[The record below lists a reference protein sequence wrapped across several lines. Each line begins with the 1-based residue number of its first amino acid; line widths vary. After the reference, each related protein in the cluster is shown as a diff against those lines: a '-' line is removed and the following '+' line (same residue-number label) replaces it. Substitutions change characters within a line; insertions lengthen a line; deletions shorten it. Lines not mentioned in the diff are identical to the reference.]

1 MEHVLDGLLDA
12 FRRAAAALPDSRRGS
27 NTRYD
32 LSDAAACALAAFFFQ
47 APSFLEFQRRMQQQS
62 SRSNCHT
69 LFGVQAVP
77 CDNRIRDLLDGL
89 DPDRFADLFPLC
101 LNAVGEQGA
110 LAPFERLGGRLLV
123 ALDGIQIHCSDTI
136 RCAQCSVRHVGA
148 HKREQ
153 YFHTMLAA
161 TVVADGH
168 SRVLPLM
175 PEFVQPQQDP
185 AADRPEL
192 TEEERKQD
200 CERNAAKRWLP
211 AHIDELRP
219 YRPVFLGDDLYCCQ
233 PLCRLVTDLGADFLF
248 VCKPSS
254 HKRIYELLHDDFI
267 HSSGW
272 LKTRNRHKQVERQRF
287 RWMNGLPVRD
297 SDDAVM
303 GSWVEFVIE
312 RHGERTYTNTF
323 FTSLEVTAANVAA
336 IARAGRARWKIEN
349 EGFNCLARHGYNLK
363 RNFGHGR
370 HGLANLLA
378 TLNLFA
384 FALHAVLDCVS
395 ELWRQGRACVGP
407 RHKFFATLGFLT
419 EWFCFGSWTAL
430 FETVARQRP
439 PPSDPRAA
447 AFAPS

>member
-1 MEHVLDGLLDA
+1 MERVLDGLLGA
-12 FRRAAAALPDSRRGS
+12 FRRTAASLPDPRRGS
-27 NTRYD
+27 NKRYA
-32 LSDAAACALAAFFFQ
+32 LTDAASCALSVFFFQ
-47 APSFLEFQRRMQQQS
+47 APSFLEFQRRMQQET

-69 LFGVQAVP
+69 LFGVEAIP
-77 CDNRIRDLLDGL
+77 CDNRIRDLLDAV
-89 DPDRFADLFPLC
+89 PPERFADLFPLC
-101 LNAVGEQGA
+101 LDTLREHGA

-123 ALDGIQIHCSDTI
+123 ALDGIQIHCSDSI
-136 RCAQCSVRHVGA
+136 RCAQCSTRHVG
-148 HKREQ
+148 KERTEQ
-153 YFHTMLAA
+153 YFHTMLSA

-168 SRVLPLM
+168 QRVLPLM
-175 PEFVQPQQDP
+175 PVFVQPQQDP

-192 TEEERKQD
+192 SEELRKQD
-200 CERNAAKRWLP
+200 CERNAAKRWLR
-211 AHIDELRP
+211 AHSTELRP

-233 PLCRLVTDLGADFLF
+233 PLCQLVRELGADFLF

-272 LKTRNRHKQVERQRF
+272 IKTRNRHQQVERQRF

-303 GSWVEFVIE
+303 GAWVEFVIE
-312 RHGERTYTNTF
+312 RHGKRTYTNTF
-323 FTSLEVTAANVAA
+323 FTSLQVTADNVAA

-363 RNFGHGR
+363 RNFGHGS

-395 ELWRQGRACVGP
+395 DVWRQGRTLTGT
-407 RHKFFATLGFLT
+407 RRKFFATLGFLT

-430 FETVARQRP
+430 FETVARKRP
-439 PPSDPRAA
+439 PPSAARAA
-447 AFAPS
+447 ACAPC